1 MEESSTRAARPRR
14 AVDLVAVLMGRPS
27 TTSTAPP
34 AQHLVGLY
42 GLLPTVADAAA
53 GDLFL
58 LSRRSQPA
66 DRDWPVPWTVWV
78 EPTAENITR
87 LSKAFTTFYVED
99 RVRTRRLD
107 SMIRRWAAG

>member
-14 AVDLVAVLMGRPS
+14 VVDLVAVLMGRPS
-27 TTSTAPP
+27 TTSMAPP
-34 AQHLVGLY
+34 AQHLVELY

-53 GDLFL
+53 GTLFL

-66 DRDWPVPWTVWV
+66 GRDWPVPRTVWA
-78 EPTAENITR
+78 EPIAESITR

-99 RVRTRRLD
+99 RVRTRRLAGGWT
-107 SMIRRWAAG
+107 RWAAG